1 MAIVGCG
8 SKALSR
14 QARPMS
20 GLPLAADL
28 ATPVQDGRIRY
39 ARERSPGIWLWTIT
53 VTIPGASF
61 GSAATLDDAKTQ
73 FKAAR
78 QAFKDKHG
86 PERLAKVLR
95 GNEPREPG
103 GAVSAVS

>member
-1 MAIVGCG
+1 M
-8 SKALSR
+8 
-14 QARPMS
+14 
-20 GLPLAADL
+20 
-28 ATPVQDGRIRY
+28 
-39 ARERSPGIWLWTIT
+39 
-53 VTIPGASF
+53 TIPGASF